1 MPTPWWILLASGPKW
16 CTVNKM
22 RVEVAYALPEKQK
35 IIALEVEEGCTV
47 RDAVRRSNI
56 QVFFPDVD
64 VETVKVGIFGKA
76 VRNAEEQALKEGE
89 RVELYREL
97 KVDPKQA
104 RANRAA
110 KNN

>member
-1 MPTPWWILLASGPKW
+1 
-16 CTVNKM
+16 M
-22 RVEVAYALPEKQK
+22 RVEVAYAEPEKQK
-35 IIALEVEEGCTV
+35 IIALEVEEGCSV

-56 QVFFPDVD
+56 TTFFPNVD

-76 VRNAEEQALKEGE
+76 VRNPDDQELKEGE

-97 KVDPKQA
+97 IVDPKQA

-110 KNN
+110 KTAKD

>member
-1 MPTPWWILLASGPKW
+1 
-16 CTVNKM
+16 M
-22 RVEVAYALPEKQK
+22 RVEVAYAEPEKQK
-35 IIALEVEEGCTV
+35 IVALEVEEGCSV

-56 QVFFPDVD
+56 TTFFPNVD

-76 VRNAEEQALKEGE
+76 VRNPDDQALKEGE

-97 KVDPKQA
+97 LVDPKQA

-110 KNN
+110 KTAKD

>member
-1 MPTPWWILLASGPKW
+1 
-16 CTVNKM
+16 M
-22 RVEVAYALPEKQK
+22 RVEVAYAEPEKQK
-35 IIALEVEEGCTV
+35 IVALEVEEGCTV

-56 QVFFPDVD
+56 TVFFPEVD

-76 VRNAEEQALKEGE
+76 VRNADEQELKEGE

-110 KNN
+110 KTAKD

>member
-1 MPTPWWILLASGPKW
+1 
-16 CTVNKM
+16 M
-22 RVEVAYALPEKQK
+22 RVEVAYAEPLKQK
-35 IIALEVEEGCTV
+35 IIALEVEEGCSV

-56 QVFFPDVD
+56 TTFFPNVD

-76 VRNAEEQALKEGE
+76 VRNPDDQELKEGE

-97 KVDPKQA
+97 IVDPKQA

-110 KNN
+110 KTAKD

>member
-1 MPTPWWILLASGPKW
+1 
-16 CTVNKM
+16 M
-22 RVEVAYALPEKQK
+22 RVEVAYAEPDKQK
-35 IIALEVEEGCTV
+35 IVALEVEEGCTV

-56 QVFFPDVD
+56 TTFFPNIN
-64 VETVKVGIFGKA
+64 VETIKVGIFGKA
-76 VRNAEEQALKEGE
+76 VRNADDQVLKEGE

-110 KNN
+110 KNS

>member
-1 MPTPWWILLASGPKW
+1 
-16 CTVNKM
+16 M

-35 IIALEVEEGCTV
+35 IIALEVEDSCTV
-47 RDAVRRSNI
+47 REAVRRSNI
-56 QVFFPDVD
+56 NVFFPDVD

-76 VRNAEEQALKEGE
+76 VRNAEEQVLKEGE

-97 KVDPKQA
+97 KDDPKQA

-110 KNN
+110 KTSKG

>member
-1 MPTPWWILLASGPKW
+1 M
-16 CTVNKM
+16 VNNM

-35 IIALEVEEGCTV
+35 IVSLEVEEGCTV
-47 RDAVRRSNI
+47 REAVRRSNI
-56 QVFFPDVD
+56 NVFFPELD
-64 VETVKVGIFGKA
+64 VENVKLGIFGKA
-76 VRNAEEQALKEGE
+76 VRNADQQVLKEGE

-110 KNN
+110 KSPKA

>member
-1 MPTPWWILLASGPKW
+1 
-16 CTVNKM
+16 M

-35 IIALEVEEGCTV
+35 IVALEIEEGCTV

-56 QVFFPDVD
+56 NVFFPDVD
-64 VETVKVGIFGKA
+64 LETVKVGIFGKS
-76 VRNAEEQALKEGE
+76 VRNPEEQVLKEGE

-97 KVDPKQA
+97 IVDPKQA

-110 KNN
+110 KTAKD

>member
-1 MPTPWWILLASGPKW
+1 M
-16 CTVNKM
+16 VNSM

-56 QVFFPDVD
+56 HVFFPDVD

-76 VRNAEEQALKEGE
+76 VRNAEEQELKEGE

-110 KNN
+110 KTTKG